1 MNYRH
6 LYYFWI
12 VGKEGGFAR
21 AANRLGVAVQTVS
34 AQVRALERQLGHE
47 LLKPDGRGV
56 VLTDAGQRALI
67 RADEIFQLGKVL
79 QDEVAQIASRPV
91 MRFSVGL
98 SDGLSKL
105 AAHALLQPVLEE
117 NGLRLLC
124 HEGELEA
131 LLAELVQHRLDVV
144 LASQP
149 APPNINL
156 RLLSDRVGTSQ
167 IDWFGVRQWVTRQ
180 QQEAFPA
187 NLATLP
193 VLLPTRHSMLRLSL
207 DQWFES
213 RAIKPN
219 IVGEFEDSALMA
231 VFGAKGM
238 GIFPASRLGA
248 SDWDLLPQLRRLG
261 ECLGVQEDIY
271 AIRHRRSDAHPLLQ
285 RVIRASQL
293 ASGKGGSC

>member
-21 AANRLGVAVQTVS
+21 AASRLGVAVQTVS
-34 AQVRALERQLGHE
+34 AQVRALEKDLGHE

-56 VLTDAGQRALI
+56 VLTDAGRRALV

-79 QDEVAQIASRPV
+79 QDEVAQIASRPM

-105 AAHALLQPVLEE
+105 AAHTLLQPVLEE
-117 NGLRLLC
+117 SGLQLLC

-131 LLAELVQHRLDVV
+131 LLSELAQYRLDVV

-149 APPNINL
+149 APPNPNL
-156 RLLSDRVGTSQ
+156 RLLSDRIASSE
-167 IDWFGVRQWVTRQ
+167 IDWFGPRKWVSKEA
-180 QQEAFPA
+180 QEAFPDI
-187 NLATLP
+187 LATLP

-207 DQWFES
+207 DRWFETCG
-213 RAIKPN
+213 IKPN

-238 GIFPASRLGA
+238 GVFPTSRLGA
-248 SDWDLLPQLRRLG
+248 SDWDLLPRLRRLG
-261 ECLGVQEDIY
+261 QCTGVHEDIY

-285 RVIRASQL
+285 RVMRVSQL
-293 ASGKGGSC
+293 ARGKGGF

>member
-117 NGLRLLC
+117 NGLR
-124 HEGELEA
+124 
-131 LLAELVQHRLDVV
+131 
-144 LASQP
+144 
-149 APPNINL
+149 
-156 RLLSDRVGTSQ
+156 
-167 IDWFGVRQWVTRQ
+167 
-180 QQEAFPA
+180 
-187 NLATLP
+187 
-193 VLLPTRHSMLRLSL
+193 
-207 DQWFES
+207 
-213 RAIKPN
+213 
-219 IVGEFEDSALMA
+219 
-231 VFGAKGM
+231 
-238 GIFPASRLGA
+238 
-248 SDWDLLPQLRRLG
+248 
-261 ECLGVQEDIY
+261 
-271 AIRHRRSDAHPLLQ
+271 
-285 RVIRASQL
+285 
-293 ASGKGGSC
+293 